1 MSRSFRRLRP
11 AFVVALLALIP
22 GPAAHAAGIPGSGL
36 RVAGA
41 GEIFAPLVDL
51 VFRLWIKEG
60 SGLDPSGGPRNEA
73 GDGLDPSGSPRGE
86 EGGGLDPDGAPRN
99 EAGGGLDPDGVR

>member
-11 AFVVALLALIP
+11 ALVVALLVLIS
-22 GPAAHAAGIPGSGL
+22 GPAVRAAEIPGSGQ
-36 RVAGA
+36 RFAGV

-51 VFRLWIKEG
+51 ASRLWGKEG
-60 SGLDPSGGPRNEA
+60 SGLDP
-73 GDGLDPSGSPRGE
+73 DGASRGE